1 MAGRN
6 EDHAG
11 RASEAPVK
19 TPWLGRFH
27 GFLVTSAVLI
37 AVAVLSSGFVVGRF
51 FEQQQLAHEEEH
63 TTKVVQTQARQH
75 LVPDDFGPPL
85 PGRGG
90 PVFAVFLRELP
101 DVVRIKV
108 YDRSGQVVWSDES
121 RLIGLAFPD
130 NPYLAR
136 ALRGEV
142 ATVMQVPQGPEHVY
156 EQAIPHVAETYVP
169 ITLPGRP
176 ELLGVVETYKDVT
189 PFVLGIRRAQQLIWG
204 IGGGVGLILYLA
216 FAFVV
221 WKASRN
227 EQWAIRRLEAQNQEL
242 ERAHRALREAQGQLV
257 ESERLAAVGQVVVSL
272 HHGILNPLAGILGAL
287 QVIKQGGLAG
297 AAQAEIVTQA
307 EAEIRR
313 IERLIRRLPAL
324 RRTVG
329 TEYVGGATMLDL
341 DAPPVEEMY
350 G

>member
-1 MAGRN
+1 M
-6 EDHAG
+6 
-11 RASEAPVK
+11 K
-19 TPWLGRFH
+19 TPWLGRFP

-37 AVAVLSSGFVVGRF
+37 GGAVLSSGFVVGRF
-51 FEQQQLAHEEEH
+51 FERQQLAHEQEH

-75 LVPDDFGPPL
+75 LAPDDFAL
-85 PGRGG
+85 LAPGRGR

-108 YDRSGQVVWSDES
+108 YDRSGQVVWSDEP

-169 ITLPGRP
+169 VTLPGRP

-189 PFVLGIRRAQQLIWG
+189 PFVLGIRRTQRLIWG
-204 IGGGVGLILYLA
+204 VGGGVGLILYLA
-216 FAFVV
+216 LAFVV
-221 WKASRN
+221 WTASRN
-227 EQWAIRRLEAQNQEL
+227 EQWAIRRLQAQNQEL
-242 ERAHRALREAQGQLV
+242 EHAHRALREAQAQLV

-272 HHGILNPLAGILGAL
+272 HHWVLNPLAGVLGAL
-287 QVIKQGGLAG
+287 QVLKQDALTP
-297 AAQAEIVTQA
+297 AARAEALVQAET
-307 EAEIRR
+307 EIRQ
-313 IERLIRRLPAL
+313 IEQFIRRLATL
-324 RRTVG
+324 RRAAG
-329 TEYVGGATMLDL
+329 LPYVGATTMLDL
-341 DAPPVEEMY
+341 EPGEEAE
-350 G
+350 GVGQNPHT